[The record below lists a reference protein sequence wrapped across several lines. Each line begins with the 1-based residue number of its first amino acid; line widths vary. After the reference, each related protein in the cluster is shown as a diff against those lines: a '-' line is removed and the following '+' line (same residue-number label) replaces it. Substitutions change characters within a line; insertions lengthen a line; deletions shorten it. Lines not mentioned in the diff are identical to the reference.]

1 MKYVISV
8 SKMYKHRG
16 NHYHRPKTKK
26 HWHILGYEYDDW
38 EERYKMFCYSVN
50 RIQAWYHRQNKFK
63 KFELECP
70 KCRNVILCFGK
81 KQKDILKIDCPV
93 CLESFKDIFEEVYEE
108 ENS

>member
-1 MKYVISV
+1 MTVGHWIIVRTSV
-8 SKMYKHRG
+8 SL
-16 NHYHRPKTKK
+16 YH
-26 HWHILGYEYDDW
+26 
-38 EERYKMFCYSVN
+38 
-50 RIQAWYHRQNKFK
+50 K
-63 KFELECP
+63 KFNLQCP

>member
-26 HWHILGYEYDDW
+26 HWHIMGYEWDDW
-38 EERYKMFCYSVN
+38 DERFKMFCYSVN
-50 RIQAWYHRQNKFK
+50 RIQAWYHRQNKYK

-70 KCRNVILCFGK
+70 KCRTGVMCFAK
-81 KQKDILKIDCPV
+81 NQKGILKIDCPE

-108 ENS
+108 NS

>member
-8 SKMYKHRG
+8 TKTYKHRG
-16 NHYHRPKTKK
+16 LHRHRKSTKK
-26 HWHILGYEYDDW
+26 YWHIMGYEWDDW

-50 RIQAWYHRQNKFK
+50 RIQAWYHRQNKYK
-63 KFELECP
+63 KFELQCP
-70 KCRNVILCFGK
+70 KCYRAITCFGK

-108 ENS
+108 NS

>member
-26 HWHILGYEYDDW
+26 HWHIMGYEWDDW
-38 EERYKMFCYSVN
+38 EDKFKMFCYPVN
-50 RIQAWYHRQNKFK
+50 RIQAWYHRQHKYK
-63 KFELECP
+63 KFELACP
-70 KCRNVILCFGK
+70 KCRTGVMCFAK
-81 KQKDILKIDCPV
+81 KQKDILKIECPV
-93 CLESFKDIFEEVYEE
+93 CQESFKDILEEVAE